1 MNIIKVVGIDLAKN
15 VFQVCVWLT
24 DNSIAW
30 NKKVSRQKLLDTL
43 RAFPPNT
50 LIAMEACQGAHYWGR
65 TLQAMGYA
73 VRLIPTQYV
82 KALCKNQKNDANDA
96 LAICETSCRPG
107 IHFVPVKTVEQQ
119 DIKALRSARQLVV
132 EQRTALVNQ
141 IRALLVEQGSV
152 IPAGIQ
158 QLRHALPDILEEGNN
173 ALSFVLRRLLHS
185 LQEDMQRFDV
195 RIYDMDKEIQ
205 AVSSQQSGYAHLLTI
220 PGVGPLIAAAFVSE
234 VNAEQFQNGRQL
246 SAWCGLVPRQYSSGG
261 KNRLSGMTKQGNR
274 HLRTLIIHGARAVM
288 RCCQKREDV
297 LGGWLRKLIARCG
310 FMKATVALAN
320 KLVRIIW
327 RILKDD
333 VDFMMK
339 KAVN

>member
-132 EQRTALVNQ
+132 EQR
-141 IRALLVEQGSV
+141 
-152 IPAGIQ
+152 
-158 QLRHALPDILEEGNN
+158 
-173 ALSFVLRRLLHS
+173 
-185 LQEDMQRFDV
+185 
-195 RIYDMDKEIQ
+195 
-205 AVSSQQSGYAHLLTI
+205 
-220 PGVGPLIAAAFVSE
+220 
-234 VNAEQFQNGRQL
+234 
-246 SAWCGLVPRQYSSGG
+246 
-261 KNRLSGMTKQGNR
+261 
-274 HLRTLIIHGARAVM
+274 
-288 RCCQKREDV
+288 
-297 LGGWLRKLIARCG
+297 
-310 FMKATVALAN
+310 
-320 KLVRIIW
+320 
-327 RILKDD
+327 
-333 VDFMMK
+333 
-339 KAVN
+339 